1 MSQDEFNS
9 FDDFIK
15 ICREYM
21 NSNKSRDNTYDSKS
35 NSGSNDNNDCDD
47 CRFGSKNAEASES
60 SRNACSDIPGGFQDI
75 NPQLF
80 TIVTTIIGTIVA
92 GNLPFN
98 IQNAIGNWLE
108 LLGQSIITFNA
119 QQQYYQGGPGRIYN
133 PIYRN
138 AANPFCSEATDESQ
152 ANVSTSKKKSSK
164 TKSNINSKESYKDD
178 LEELKSEIIELN
190 KEIRKLKKEMEELKK
205 R

>member
-21 NSNKSRDNTYDSKS
+21 NSNDSRDNTEDSES
-35 NSGSNDNNDCDD
+35 NSENNDCEN
-47 CRFGSKNAEASES
+47 CRFGNKNADASEGA
-60 SRNACSDIPGGFQDI
+60 RKACSDIPGGFQDI

-80 TIVTTIIGTIVA
+80 TIVTTIIGTIAA

-190 KEIRKLKKEMEELKK
+190 KEIKKLKKEMEELKK